1 MWMNLDQVPAGQAMY
16 TLAVTN
22 QPVGTPK
29 DDIVYDEVD
38 YVAST
43 RLTAREV
50 VRRANDA
57 GALEGYEDA
66 RVIGVVNQSD
76 GYVLIE
82 DPEGDL
88 RA

>member
-1 MWMNLDQVPAGQAMY
+1 LNHWFQSAAPPPG
-16 TLAVTN
+16 TGGGG
-22 QPVGTPK
+22 VGGATH
-29 DDIVYDEVD
+29 
-38 YVAST
+38 
-43 RLTAREV
+43 
-50 VRRANDA
+50 A